1 MFSFK
6 SIVLISLFIFSIIL
20 NTISFIHR
28 KATQKSYTHKVQ
40 KPGMFVTFF
49 KRVMI
54 GVTII
59 CALFAA
65 LGSIMNDLEMAI
77 VFAVIMVICSLITTA
92 IQRKYDIT
100 YQETDEYFVLTIK
113 GYEYKVYYNDIAHW
127 QWGPGEI
134 SVQEESW
141 SEHDFVTISCRLF
154 KPEILITK
162 IAEMTFSGKFLRI
175 DGIYPDDSVYPDDSM
190 REKELIRMT
199 KHDGYYYLIED
210 LVKENV

>member
-28 KATQKSYTHKVQ
+28 KATQKGYTHKVQ

-49 KRVMI
+49 KRIMV

-77 VFAVIMVICSLITTA
+77 VFAVVMVICSLITTA

-100 YQETDEYFVLTIK
+100 YQETDEYFVLTVK
-113 GYEYKVYYNDIAHW
+113 DYEYKVYYNDIAHW
-127 QWGPGEI
+127 QWGLGEI

-162 IAEMTFSGKFLRI
+162 VAEMTFAGKFSRR
-175 DGIYPDDSVYPDDSM
+175 DGVYADDSVYPNDTM
-190 REKELIRMT
+190 REKELIQCM
-199 KHDGYYYLIED
+199 KHDRYYYLIED
-210 LVKENV
+210 KIGN